1 MNTPNQGA
9 FVANETNHKKVVELV
24 KRWRVV
30 GAAVISGLL
39 GGVLAMFAF
48 STCTARKAPTSGGAG
63 AHKRHSAPAKKA
75 PPIDCHVRKCIA
87 LTFDDGPVP
96 GTAKLLE
103 TLKMNGAHATF
114 FVLGKQVGTNTDL
127 LKQEMALGNEIGNH
141 TYTHAKLA
149 GAPSAKVEEEVLR
162 AQDAIKQ
169 VTGKAP
175 VVFRPTYGATDK
187 QLDSLTKQEHLAQ
200 ILWTVDTLDW
210 KDHKPEVIKDRVLKA
225 ARPGHIILMHDVR
238 PTTVAAVPGILAALS
253 KQGYA
258 FVTVSEL
265 YGGKLVP
272 GQKYPPFLGSPTAG
286 PAPIGP

>member
-1 MNTPNQGA
+1 M
-9 FVANETNHKKVVELV
+9 ANETNNNEKDPRKFVELV
-24 KRWRVV
+24 KRWRVA
-30 GAAVISGLL
+30 GAAVFGGLL
-39 GGVLAMFAF
+39 VGVLATFAF
-48 STCTARKAPTSGGAG
+48 STCAAPKVPYGGA
-63 AHKRHSAPAKKA
+63 AHKRRAGQPKKA

-103 TLKMNGAHATF
+103 TLKVNGAHATF
-114 FVLGKQVGTNTDL
+114 FVLGSQVGTNTDL

-141 TYTHAKLA
+141 TFTHAKLA
-149 GAPSAKVEEEVLR
+149 GASRTKVEEEVLR
-162 AQDAIKQ
+162 TQEVIKQ

-187 QLDSLTKQEHLAQ
+187 QLDSLARQEHLSE
-200 ILWTVDTLDW
+200 ILWTVDTDDW
-210 KDHKPEVIKDRVLKA
+210 RDRNSEIIKNRVLRA
-225 ARPGHIILMHDVR
+225 AKPGHIVLMHDIR
-238 PTTVAAVPGILAALS
+238 PTTVAAVPGILAGLA

>member
-1 MNTPNQGA
+1 M
-9 FVANETNHKKVVELV
+9 ANEENHKEAGNKRVAELV

-30 GAAVISGLL
+30 GAAVISGVL

-48 STCTARKAPTSGGAG
+48 STCTAPGSPGGA
-63 AHKRHSAPAKKA
+63 AHKRRAAQPKKA

-96 GTAKLLE
+96 NTAKLLE
-103 TLKMNGAHATF
+103 TLKVNRAHATF
-114 FVLGKQVGTNTDL
+114 FVLGSQVGTNTDL
-127 LKQEMALGNEIGNH
+127 LKQELALGNEIGNH

-149 GAPSAKVEEEVLR
+149 GAPPAKVEEEVLR
-162 AQDAIKQ
+162 TQEAIKQ

-175 VVFRPTYGATDK
+175 VVFRPTYGATDA
-187 QLDSLTKQEHLAQ
+187 QLDSLAKQEHLAQ
-200 ILWTVDTLDW
+200 ILWTVDTDDW
-210 KDHKPEVIKDRVLKA
+210 RDHNAELIKNRVLKA
-225 ARPGHIILMHDVR
+225 AKPGHIVLMHDVR
-238 PTTVAAVPGILAALS
+238 PTTVAAVPGILAELA
-253 KQGYA
+253 KRGYA

-265 YGGKLVP
+265 YGGNLVP

>member
-1 MNTPNQGA
+1 
-9 FVANETNHKKVVELV
+9 VANETNDKKVVELL
-24 KRWRVV
+24 KRWRVT
-30 GAAVISGLL
+30 GAAVAGGLL
-39 GGVLAMFAF
+39 AGVLAMFAF
-48 STCTARKAPTSGGAG
+48 STCTANKAPTGGAG
-63 AHKRHSAPAKKA
+63 AHKRHAAPAKKA
-75 PPIDCHVRKCIA
+75 PVDCHVRKCIA

-103 TLKMNGAHATF
+103 TLKANRAHATF
-114 FVLGKQVGTNTDL
+114 FVLGSQVGTNTDL

-141 TYTHAKLA
+141 TYSHAKLA
-149 GAPSAKVEEEVLR
+149 GAPRTKVEEEVLR
-162 AQDAIKQ
+162 TQDAIKQ

-175 VVFRPTYGATDK
+175 VVFRPTYGATDS
-187 QLDSLTKQEHLAQ
+187 QLDSLTKQEHLSQ

-210 KDHKPEVIKDRVLKA
+210 KDHKPDIIKDRVLKA
-225 ARPGHIILMHDVR
+225 AKPGHIILMHDVR
-238 PTTVAAVPGILAALS
+238 PTTVAAVPGILAGLA
-253 KQGYA
+253 KQGYT